1 MLKIGDQKIVKLVKT
16 VKIFHRKNE
25 TDKKV
30 LKSIKIP
37 KSPLKSVIV
46 PQ

>member
-1 MLKIGDQKIVKLVKT
+1 MLKISEQKIMKLVKR